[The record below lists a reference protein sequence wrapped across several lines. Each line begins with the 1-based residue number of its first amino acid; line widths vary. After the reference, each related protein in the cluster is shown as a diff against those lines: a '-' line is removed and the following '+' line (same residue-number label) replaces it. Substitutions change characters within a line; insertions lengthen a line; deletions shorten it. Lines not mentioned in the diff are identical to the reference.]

1 MLWKRLNCK
10 SLKPSAVA
18 LIQTVGVQG
27 GLEVD
32 DAHDVTV
39 EPAGFL
45 LTRSLGYLV
54 LRRVR
59 LPVAVPLLA
68 IHAVEDHVR
77 HNKVLVFSEG
87 RARGDDA

>member
-1 MLWKRLNCK
+1 M
-10 SLKPSAVA
+10 
-18 LIQTVGVQG
+18 
-27 GLEVD
+27 EVD
-32 DAHDVTV
+32 DAHDVIV

-68 IHAVEDHVR
+68 IHAVQDHVR
-77 HNKVLVFSEG
+77 QNKVLVFSEG
-87 RARGDDA
+87 GARGDDA